1 MQEPTS
7 NQCICFAGPTRA
19 ALRARVDQSSIEW
32 RGPIKRG
39 DVDRLVSERPPGKL
53 AIVDGIF
60 HSYPAVGH
68 AEILEAIRRGWQIW
82 GLSSMGAIRAA
93 EMTEFGM
100 RGYGRVFQLFATNP
114 GFADD
119 EVTLIHGADFP
130 FEPLS
135 EPLVHMRVFVDHLVE
150 TGVIA
155 PDNADSIVRTLKE
168 RWYGYRTLDLLA
180 SQLDRHAKDGEL
192 AKMEMASFDRFRL
205 KTLDLEDFL
214 RDKPWVTRD
223 DAIEFAGRVVS

>member
-19 ALRARVDQSSIEW
+19 ALHARVDQCSIEW
-32 RGPIKRG
+32 HEPIKRG
-39 DVDRLVSERPPGKL
+39 DLHRLVSERPPSKL

-68 AEILEAIRRGWQIW
+68 AEILEAIQRGWQIW

-114 GFADD
+114 SFADD

-130 FEPLS
+130 FEALS
-135 EPLVHMRVFVDHLVE
+135 EPLVHMRVFLDHLVE
-150 TGVIA
+150 IGVIA
-155 PDNADSIVRTLKE
+155 ADNADSIVGTLKA

-180 SQLDRHAKDGEL
+180 NQLGCHVKD
-192 AKMEMASFDRFRL
+192 AARASMEMVSFDRFRI
-205 KTLDLEDFL
+205 KTLDLENFL